1 MIGKKIKVND
11 YKFTYG
17 QETVHINVYGAF
29 KNTKS
34 GNKYAI
40 YSYENNNNK
49 LFYGSFFQ
57 RGKEAV
63 IMTSKENPK
72 EIVKEFVDS
81 ILNETKNEKFE
92 IISLEDISTVQII
105 DEHQVDYQV
114 DIPKLYDLTIPKPIV
129 KEEKEPTK
137 KKKSF
142 SIAWFFF
149 IVFLLVVI
157 AFFIFNP
164 EVIMGKNKVY
174 SCTKSYIHK
183 TLPSSVT
190 EEISLTFNG
199 KGLIEDIEITTDYSF
214 NDTKYY
220 NEFKDKSY
228 FYQYMEEG
236 DTYKFIDEDY
246 TYRLFSKI
254 DTTEEY
260 FLPTEETELV
270 SYYQDK
276 DYTCKRVE
284 VDEKEFLLTIWRR

>member
-17 QETVHINVYGAF
+17 QETVYLNVYGAF

-49 LFYGSFFQ
+49 LLYGSFFQ

-63 IMTSKENPK
+63 VMTSKDNPK
-72 EIVKEFVDS
+72 EIIKEFIDS
-81 ILNETKNEKFE
+81 ILSENKNEKFE
-92 IISLEDISTVQII
+92 IISLEEITTIEII
-105 DEHQVDYQV
+105 DEHQVDYPV

-129 KEEKEPTK
+129 QKEKESTK
-137 KKKSF
+137 INKPF

-157 AFFIFNP
+157 AFFVFNP
-164 EVIMGKNKVY
+164 EVITGKNKVY
-174 SCTKSYIHK
+174 NCTKSYLHK
-183 TLPSSVT
+183 NLPSSVT

-199 KGLIEDIEITTDYSF
+199 KGIITNIDITTNYTF

-228 FYQYMEEG
+228 FYQYMKEG
-236 DTYKFIDEDY
+236 DTYKFIDESY
-246 TYRLFSKI
+246 TYRVFSNI
-254 DTTEEY
+254 NTEEEY
-260 FLPTEETELV
+260 FLPTEEAKLV
-270 SYYQDK
+270 SHYQDK
-276 DYTCKRVE
+276 EYTCKAVE
-284 VDEKEFLLTIWRR
+284 VDE